1 VESKKRLDINL
12 DKDGIVSLYGIGDE
26 NLRLIEKE
34 FKVGIVGQND
44 KVLIR
49 GEKEQLDNAEK
60 VLRSLKE
67 HIQKEGRVISK
78 FFIRQVIDN
87 VKKNEKEPTKI
98 NMENN
103 EDLISLVVSSKREQ
117 IRPKTRNQNLYIKK
131 IFDNQIVFAI
141 GPAGTGKTYLAVAAG
156 LYFLREKKVERIVL
170 VRPVVEAGE
179 KLGFLPGDVKQKIDP
194 YLRPLFDA
202 IFDMIDPRIF
212 QELVEN
218 EIIEIAPLA
227 YMRGRTLNKAFIIL
241 DEAQNTTID
250 QMKMFLTRL
259 GNDSKAVITGDIT
272 QIDLSPGKKSGLIHA
287 QEIFREID
295 GLATVNFTSE
305 DVARAQIVKKILE
318 AYEKYDKQE

>member
-1 VESKKRLDINL
+1 MESKKRLDINL